1 MRNINTNMGTLYDI
15 IAKLEKRQNEHIAVY
30 GKENDQRLT
39 GLHETQSIDKF
50 TYGESDRGS
59 SIRIPVQVIESGY
72 TEGYL
77 EDRRPAANAN
87 PYEIT
92 KAIIDTIT

>member
-1 MRNINTNMGTLYDI
+1 M
-15 IAKLEKRQNEHIAVY
+15 
-30 GKENDQRLT
+30 T

-50 TYGESDRGS
+50 TYGEGDRGS
-59 SIRIPVQVIESGY
+59 SIRSPVQVIESGY

-77 EDRRPAANAN
+77 EDRRPAAYAN

-92 KAIIDTIT
+92 KAIIDTITWCVINTTNGCSSTTPL